1 MECDEILD
9 LIKREMS
16 DDITEVIG
24 FRDKTTI
31 FIEKLKNGKWVE
43 SRIYIDKTYYDP
55 IVCEDGSE
63 YIVTTCGN
71 KLIKAPNVSYYRINE
86 SVCDIS
92 LHAFKNC
99 PALLKLDIPYT
110 VSNYYNVDDALSYC
124 HHEVDSKIWNWPYEL
139 ERSEELQKNIED
151 GWTDKHGFVYSR
163 DKKILLKA
171 PSSNVGKYWIP
182 EGVEQIEPYAFIGC
196 VFEELNIPYTCNML
210 NLSYDSSPIFG
221 SEIVQGCVIN
231 WDKPYSLED
240 EVDNCLCIRDGY
252 FCDEYG
258 VNYSNNMKRLLCAN
272 QLFDRNYYY
281 VPDGVITICSF
292 AFNACKKF
300 LTLSLPASIKV
311 IGCSLFGENGGR
323 IIIRK

>member
-99 PALLKLDIPYT
+99 PALL
-110 VSNYYNVDDALSYC
+110 VV
-124 HHEVDSKIWNWPYEL
+124 
-139 ERSEELQKNIED
+139 
-151 GWTDKHGFVYSR
+151 
-163 DKKILLKA
+163 
-171 PSSNVGKYWIP
+171 
-182 EGVEQIEPYAFIGC
+182 
-196 VFEELNIPYTCNML
+196 
-210 NLSYDSSPIFG
+210 
-221 SEIVQGCVIN
+221 
-231 WDKPYSLED
+231 
-240 EVDNCLCIRDGY
+240 
-252 FCDEYG
+252 
-258 VNYSNNMKRLLCAN
+258 
-272 QLFDRNYYY
+272 
-281 VPDGVITICSF
+281 
-292 AFNACKKF
+292 
-300 LTLSLPASIKV
+300 
-311 IGCSLFGENGGR
+311 
-323 IIIRK
+323 IRKSF